1 MIAPLGQTS
10 VVPVHPPP
18 LQEQIAVGSSSS
30 VVLVSVTHD
39 LALGEGMQSTSV
51 WGAARV
57 ESIPKMFD
65 GLQWQAL
72 CNHICDLGMAWK

>member
-18 LQEQIAVGSSSS
+18 LQEQIAVGPSSS

-51 WGAARV
+51 
-57 ESIPKMFD
+57 
-65 GLQWQAL
+65 
-72 CNHICDLGMAWK
+72 